1 MSARASHTHMHAHA
15 HTHTRTH
22 THSHTLGPTLMTL
35 LVGSGTTKGRCT
47 LTAALVNPQWL
58 WISAPGERTENI
70 VSNDSGKERERER
83 EGERKREKERERERE
98 RKRERERETHLRRVR
113 GRRTS
118 SCSRE

>member
-70 VSNDSGKERERER
+70 VMFSGMKPGMDMRMS
-83 EGERKREKERERERE
+83 
-98 RKRERERETHLRRVR
+98 HVR
-113 GRRTS
+113 GHKAQLASMRLPCGFTKKNVRQPCTLD
-118 SCSRE
+118 